1 MRGNAE
7 DLPARLRRAEL
18 IKAGSNHRLAGDREL
33 AKRCLRAS
41 PGIRKAEPLG
51 EYVMLSDE
59 ARTRL
64 GIRTI
69 GAHDVSKRA
78 RTMRVKAK
86 RRERDAARRLAR
98 GMRPQ
103 SQSLAQTRP
112 WEAEG
117 ISRRQW
123 YLNRKTHQVLVEV
136 TDSMELQKI
145 CRALDFV
152 TAGPVYQV
160 CTDSHPPSAQIPAPS
175 PL

>member
-1 MRGNAE
+1 MATLDTACGMELPLSPEEAREIVE
-7 DLPARLRRAEL
+7 D
-18 IKAGSNHRLAGDREL
+18 SQ
-33 AKRCLRAS
+33 AS
-41 PGIRKAEPLG
+41 RGIRKAEPLG
-51 EYVMLSDE
+51 EYLRLPDE
-59 ARTRL
+59 LRTRL

-69 GAHDVSKRA
+69 GAIDVSKRA

-86 RRERDAARRLAR
+86 RRARDAARRLAK

-123 YLNRKTHQVLVEV
+123 YLNRKTRVLVEV
-136 TDSMELQKI
+136 TDPIELQKI

-152 TAGPVYQV
+152 TASPVYRV
-160 CTDSHPPSAQIPAPS
+160 CTDSHPPSAQFSAPS

>member
-1 MRGNAE
+1 MATLDAACGMELSLSPTEAREVVE
-7 DLPARLRRAEL
+7 DSQAWR
-18 IKAGSNHRLAGDREL
+18 
-33 AKRCLRAS
+33 
-41 PGIRKAEPLG
+41 GIRKAEPLG
-51 EYVMLSDE
+51 EYLRLPDE
-59 ARTRL
+59 VRTRL
-64 GIRTI
+64 GVRTI

-78 RTMRVKAK
+78 RTMRIKAK
-86 RRERDAARRLAR
+86 RRERAAARRLAK

-123 YLNRKTHQVLVEV
+123 YSNRKTVLVEV
-136 TDSMELQKI
+136 TDSIELQKI

-152 TAGPVYQV
+152 TAGPVYLV
-160 CTDSHPPSAQIPAPS
+160 CTDSCPPSAQFCAPS